1 VADQASTVRVMHR
14 AALERMRAE
23 RPELATQF
31 DHMVIR
37 SVARSLKRTSQ
48 MVTTLT

>member
-1 VADQASTVRVMHR
+1 MHR
-14 AALERMRAE
+14 SALERMRAE
-23 RPELATQF
+23 RPELATRF

-37 SVARSLKRTSQ
+37 SVAGSLKRTTQ